1 MPCVLFLKGDIKM
14 GKNIRKRNLKLN
26 RAIKI
31 TAAIIVWFAVFLLI
45 NLITKRNQAS
55 GLSADVTETYVILA
69 VSAII
74 SLLGFVA
81 TLYAVFYFERFSLQR
96 RKKKQK

>member
-55 GLSADVTETYVILA
+55 GLSADVILA